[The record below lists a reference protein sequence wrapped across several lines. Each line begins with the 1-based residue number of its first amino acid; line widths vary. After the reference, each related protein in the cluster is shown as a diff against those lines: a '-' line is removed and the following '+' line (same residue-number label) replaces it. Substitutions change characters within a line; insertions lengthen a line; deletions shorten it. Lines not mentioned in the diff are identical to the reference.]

1 MVFYWEF
8 GNLKGFEGKEV
19 KEQSPLCEKEK
30 NESHV
35 LLKCTET
42 KRWRE

>member
-1 MVFYWEF
+1 
-8 GNLKGFEGKEV
+8 V
-19 KEQSPLCEKEK
+19 KEKSPLCEKEK

-42 KRWRE
+42 KRWREWFCSK